1 MRWLF
6 ALSLSST
13 LAFFTTPSTGSDA
26 LFVGLGDLP
35 GRGVSSSG
43 WGVSADGSTAV
54 GGSQS
59 IHDGEAFRWTLDS
72 GMEGLGTT
80 PNGSASIA
88 RAVSGNGTAVV
99 GESVV
104 AFVREA
110 LFWMEGSG
118 MIALP
123 HLPGM
128 VSSAA
133 TAISADGSVI
143 AGWSQNSSVA
153 KAVRWI
159 GGLPEGLGDLPG
171 GTGWSSAD
179 GISLDG
185 TVIVGGAALVGAS
198 EAFRWNEES
207 GMEGLGDFDGGFSI
221 SHASA
226 ANGDGSVIVGHGH
239 PSFRPEAFR
248 WTEEEGMQG
257 LGVLPDADYGSRAL
271 AVSSDGTIVV
281 GESDTR
287 TRPTAFIWDEQQ
299 GMRSLQQILE
309 QEHGLDLTGWRLEAA
324 LGISADGRVIVG
336 TGRSPSAANEGWI
349 AVLPSATTQVAIDIR
364 PGSDTNA
371 VNPISRGVIPV
382 VILGSDTFDVAD
394 VDVTTLAFGPDAAAH
409 SHDLTKPGL
418 FEDHFRDVNDDG
430 FTDLVSHYRTQET
443 GISPD
448 DLEACI
454 TGEVLDG
461 TPFEGCD
468 VIKSVPERR
477 GSRR

>member
-13 LAFFTTPSTGSDA
+13 LAFFTTPSAGSDA

-104 AFVREA
+104 AFVHEA

-133 TAISADGSVI
+133 NAISADGSVI

-171 GTGWSSAD
+171 GTGWSFAD

-185 TVIVGGAALVGAS
+185 TVIVGGAALVGAT
-198 EAFRWNEES
+198 EAFRWTEES

-239 PSFRPEAFR
+239 PNFRPEAFR

-271 AVSSDGTIVV
+271 AVSSDGSIVV

-287 TRPTAFIWDEQQ
+287 TSPTAFIWDEQQ
-299 GMRSLQQILE
+299 GIRSLQQVLE
-309 QEHGLDLTGWRLEAA
+309 QEHGLDLTGWRLEDAR
-324 LGISADGRVIVG
+324 GISADGRVIVG

-371 VNPISRGVIPV
+371 VNLLSRGVIPV
-382 VILGSDTFDVAD
+382 VILGSDTFDVVD
-394 VDVTTLAFGPDAAAH
+394 VDVMTLAFGPDAAAP
-409 SHDLTKPGL
+409 SHDLTEPSV
-418 FEDHFRDVNDDG
+418 FEGHLLDVNDDG

-443 GISPD
+443 SISPD

-468 VIKSVPERR
+468 VIKSVRARR